1 MGEETVEQRNLAT
14 LEEITRA
21 EDEALQYAAEYNA
34 EKNAWYSQ
42 AFAEMTKQQLQ
53 EALIG
58 ATLEVQRLKRFEG
71 LKETSEGNRKAK
83 EGTAKGRNLAA
94 HQDHKA
100 ELSRIAGEEDT
111 ALDHAAQDNAE
122 KNAFNSEAY
131 AQMNKQQL
139 QEALIGANLE
149 VQRLKRFEGL
159 KAVTEGLRQTAE
171 LDAKA
176 ATNAGRDLGKFKR
189 DLATHIENLRKTTSD
204 EDLALKHASEYNAEK
219 NALNSEAYA
228 QMNKQQL
235 NEALIGAKLE
245 VQRLKRFEGL
255 KSVSETNRANEETA
269 AKTRDLYAA
278 KM

>member
-1 MGEETVEQRNLAT
+1 MG
-14 LEEITRA
+14 
-21 EDEALQYAAEYNA
+21 
-34 EKNAWYSQ
+34 
-42 AFAEMTKQQLQ
+42 
-53 EALIG
+53 
-58 ATLEVQRLKRFEG
+58 
-71 LKETSEGNRKAK
+71 
-83 EGTAKGRNLAA
+83 
-94 HQDHKA
+94 
-100 ELSRIAGEEDT
+100 SRIAGEEDT

-189 DLATHIENLRKTTSD
+189 DLATHIENLRKTANN
-204 EDLALKHASEYNAEK
+204 EDLALKYASEFNAQK
-219 NALNSEAYA
+219 
-228 QMNKQQL
+228 NKQQL